1 MSVARFGG
9 LTLACMLPSLQLPRT
24 FITTLAGKALMTV
37 RRGASVGPLW
47 LIILS
52 ADKESF
58 PQDRYRRSGQ
68 SDFRRH
74 PGEPRHGY
82 IMMSPL
88 LASGSTPSYNERKPT
103 RACMGGLSRKW
114 SIRPL

>member
-1 MSVARFGG
+1 VSVARFGG

-24 FITTLAGKALMTV
+24 FVTTLAGKALMTV

-74 PGEPRHGY
+74 PGEPRHEERIRGRCRK
-82 IMMSPL
+82 SRQ
-88 LASGSTPSYNERKPT
+88 LAATETGEVQ
-103 RACMGGLSRKW
+103 
-114 SIRPL
+114 